1 MTDTIIDARFEG
13 QVVTFTVK
21 KTDGQQIR
29 KKVRIDQ
36 FIDLI
41 QTATDSCRFR
51 RIGHIPDGL
60 VDFSIGDR
68 AGHFKAVFMVPAG
81 IRMLPYYGEVFTV
94 PFPETVFFLSTQSGR
109 VVESKVFSKKGSRL
123 YHYPFGNVYS
133 DGRIC
138 WGGTSLPS
146 VQAISDMKKIP
157 ALFYGGDTNNDLYQV
172 GTNVIRK
179 DIFTHQRGLI
189 HALKD
194 LQEFPTEWLVPIDGT
209 TFDAE
214 VDSYLV

>member
-1 MTDTIIDARFEG
+1 MAETIIDARFEG

-21 KTDGQQIR
+21 KNDGQQIR

-41 QTATDSCRFR
+41 KTATNSCRFR
-51 RIGHIPDGL
+51 RIGPIPDGL

-68 AGHFKAVFMVPAG
+68 AGYIKAVFSVPAG
-81 IRMLPYYGEVFTV
+81 VRMLPYYGEIFTV

-109 VVESKVFSKKGSRL
+109 IVESKVFAKKGNLL

-146 VQAISDMKKIP
+146 VQAIADLKKIP
-157 ALFYGGDTNNDLYQV
+157 ALFYGGDTNNDLYTV

-179 DIFTHQRGLI
+179 EIFVHQRGLI
-189 HALKD
+189 HALKE
-194 LQEFPTEWLVPIDGT
+194 LQEFPAEWLVPIAGT
-209 TFDAE
+209 SFEVE